1 MKMKLFASPFIIAS
15 QVTPGEQPDPGL
27 GSGQTTIDE
36 EPWDWEMWQVMY
48 DEDDSDGDGTPGTY
62 SDYVAWMT
70 ARHFEDYITPEG

>member
-15 QVTPGEQPDPGL
+15 QVTPGEQPYPGL

-48 DEDDSDGDGTPGTY
+48 DEVDSDGDGVPGTY
-62 SDYVAWMT
+62 DDYVDWMT
-70 ARHFEDYITPEG
+70 KRGFEDYITEP